1 MSKNKNR
8 NSRKQVLG
16 GLSEKLDDLFGNS
29 SNSPKQPPPQEKP
42 RRETNTQGKRP
53 EKKTEQPKAMQDRA
67 PETKEVKNPNTV
79 NPNIGWLFS
88 KGYYEKVE
96 ELLGDDNHGKEG
108 KFKKKNDEIKSARL
122 SNYKSQLQLLDQGFE
137 NAETF
142 SLTTIYPGLFTG
154 GGQTHETGLLGEFK
168 LGFFFD
174 HTTGLP
180 ILPGSSVKGL
190 LRSAFK
196 HPAYIAGLLESQ
208 EVKLPEV
215 PEKIPPFIKQLEKEI
230 FDGENQ
236 DHNNPPTSQTPYQR
250 DIFFDAIIDPD
261 LNKSDKQ
268 GKFLSDDYITPHN
281 NQFTDPIP
289 LQFLKV
295 LPNITFKFRFRLNT
309 GTVTAAQKL
318 DLFRAILLD
327 LGIGAK
333 TNTGYGHFA
342 QSK

>member
-1 MSKNKNR
+1 MN
-8 NSRKQVLG
+8 
-16 GLSEKLDDLFGNS
+16 
-29 SNSPKQPPPQEKP
+29 
-42 RRETNTQGKRP
+42 
-53 EKKTEQPKAMQDRA
+53 QDR
-67 PETKEVKNPNTV
+67 ELKTQKVNNYNYE

-88 KGYYEKVE
+88 KGYYENIVWLMRIE
-96 ELLGDDNHGKEG
+96 KERQEKDFG
-108 KFKKKNDEIKSARL
+108 WKNRKITNARL

-137 NAETF
+137 NAQTF

-154 GGQTHETGLLGEFK
+154 GGQPHETGLLGEFK

-180 ILPGSSVKGL
+180 ILSGSSVKGL

-208 EVKLPEV
+208 NVEKLPKV

-236 DHNNPPTSQTPYQR
+236 GQDNQPVIQTPYQR

-281 NQFTDPIP
+281 DQFTDPIP

-295 LPNITFKFRFRLNT
+295 LPNITFKFRFRLNP
-309 GTVTAAQKL
+309 GLVTARQKL
-318 DLFRAILLD
+318 DLFQAILLD

-342 QSK
+342 KSK

>member
-1 MSKNKNR
+1 MN
-8 NSRKQVLG
+8 
-16 GLSEKLDDLFGNS
+16 
-29 SNSPKQPPPQEKP
+29 
-42 RRETNTQGKRP
+42 
-53 EKKTEQPKAMQDRA
+53 QDRA
-67 PETKEVKNPNTV
+67 LKTQKVNDSNSE

-88 KGYYEKVE
+88 KGYYENIVWLMRTE
-96 ELLGDDNHGKEG
+96 KERQE
-108 KFKKKNDEIKSARL
+108 KDFVWKNRKIKNARL

-154 GGQTHETGLLGEFK
+154 GGQPHETGLLGEFK

-208 EVKLPEV
+208 KVKLPEV

-236 DHNNPPTSQTPYQR
+236 DQNNQTTSQTPYQR

-261 LNKSDKQ
+261 KSDQK

-281 NQFTDPIP
+281 DQFTDPIP